1 MSTAQPQPSSPT
13 ALPARL
19 CAPLSLFRLR
29 GKKTHAI
36 QIKPCD
42 PPGVR
47 IPEEGSND
55 RRTRVRML
63 LFHPELCRGR
73 CREKDSPAR
82 ESFRMPCIRKDS
94 RLLCSDFVSWL
105 QQSDKTGLFEVMVGS
120 EGVADAVLGHEEK
133 TDGIAQGPVLVEPLL

>member
-1 MSTAQPQPSSPT
+1 MAEACFSPK
-13 ALPARL
+13 ALEPAPAR
-19 CAPLSLFRLR
+19 R
-29 GKKTHAI
+29 GS
-36 QIKPCD
+36 IKFPHGRRHS
-42 PPGVR
+42 PHLTTRHGV
-47 IPEEGSND
+47 
-55 RRTRVRML
+55 V
-63 LFHPELCRGR
+63 
-73 CREKDSPAR
+73 R